1 VPASN
6 TESRTTSR
14 SADVR
19 DLVVVGAGLLGLA
32 TARAFLRRAPG
43 ARVTV
48 LDKETELARHQSG
61 RNSGVVH
68 AGLYYPAGSLKAQLC
83 REGRFALFELAD
95 AHGIPYAVTGKV
107 VVALDEQEIPRL
119 DELERRG
126 AANGLRGM
134 RRLTPPEVRELEP
147 HVQCLE
153 ALHVP
158 ETAVIDFRA
167 VTRAYASEVEGLGAE
182 VLLGRQVVA
191 IEKRGRLS
199 VLRTRSDEWF
209 QARRVVA
216 CAGLQSDRIARLTG
230 TSLRQHRIAPF
241 RGDFYVLAPE
251 AAALVRGLVY
261 PVPNP
266 SFPFLGVH
274 FTRRID
280 GEVWAGPNA
289 VPAFAR
295 EGYGRRSVN
304 RRDAWDLLAFP
315 GLWRLAWR
323 YAATGAGE
331 IWRDTVK
338 RAAVREMRRY
348 VPELEAHQ
356 VTFGPAG
363 VRAQALARDGTL
375 VDDFLLDGDGTL
387 LHVLNAPSP
396 GATAS
401 LAIGE
406 RIAAQLSESRP

>member
-1 VPASN
+1 MQAAD
-6 TESRTTSR
+6 TTARAGTSR
-14 SADVR
+14 SADAYEV
-19 DLVVVGAGLLGLA
+19 VVVGAGLLGLA

-43 ARVTV
+43 ARVVV
-48 LDKETELARHQSG
+48 LEKETELARHQSG

-68 AGLYYPAGSLKAQLC
+68 AGLYYPAGSLKAKLC
-83 REGRFALFELAD
+83 REGRAALLGLAD
-95 AHGIPYAVTGKV
+95 EHGIPYAVPGKL
-107 VVALDEQEIPRL
+107 VVAVDEGELPRL

-126 AANGLRGM
+126 TANGLRGL
-134 RRLTPPEVRELEP
+134 RRLGKAELREIEP
-147 HVQCLE
+147 HVRGVQ

-158 ETAVIDFRA
+158 ETAVIDFRT
-167 VTRAYASEVEGLGAE
+167 VTRAYAADVERLGGE
-182 VLLGRQVVA
+182 VLLGRHVVA
-191 IEKRGRLS
+191 IEKRGTRQ
-199 VLRTRSDEWF
+199 VLRTGIGEWF
-209 QARRVVA
+209 EARRTVA
-216 CAGLQSDRIARLTG
+216 CAGLQSDRVARLSG
-230 TSLRQHRIAPF
+230 AQQRRHRIAPF

-251 AAALVRGLVY
+251 AARLVRGLVY

-266 SFPFLGVH
+266 AFPFLGVH

-295 EGYGRRSVN
+295 EGYGRYSVSG
-304 RRDAWDLLAFP
+304 RDAWDLLSFP
-315 GLWRLAWR
+315 GLWRLARR
-323 YAATGAGE
+323 YAATGAAE

-338 RAAVREMRRY
+338 HAAVGEMRRY
-348 VPELEAHQ
+348 VPELEARH
-356 VTFGPAG
+356 VSFGPAG

-375 VDDFLLDGDGTL
+375 VDDFLLEHDESV

-406 RIAAQLSESRP
+406 RIAAQLG